1 MSYTVYKKQKSPTAS
16 DTAYLTRFVCL
27 RRVNLE
33 QQNKMGTAKMGPLI
47 FSMALPAMIS
57 MIINALYNIVDS
69 IFVAKYSQDALAA
82 VSLVYPLQMLVV
94 AIGVGTGVGV
104 NSLIA
109 RRLGERRQEAADLA
123 AEHGVALSVIG
134 GIAFFILGWG
144 LSGVFIGAF
153 GASEAVSTFAI
164 QYSHIAVGMSIFV
177 LISMMCEKIQ
187 QSGGNMIIPMC
198 QGLAGAIINIIL
210 DPLMIF
216 GMALGLWGVFRH
228 QKVLNVNMKAFKWNR
243 GTVGDIYRVGLPG
256 IVMQSVVS
264 VMTAGMNGILIA
276 FSQTAV
282 NVLGVYFKLQTFV
295 FMPVFGLNQ
304 GALPV
309 MGYNYGARNRRRL
322 MGAYRITLT
331 AAVVIMALG
340 LVLFQ
345 LLPEQMLMLF
355 VDRTDA
361 AAAQEMIEVGV
372 PALKTISLSF
382 LGAAFGIINSTLF
395 QATARGMNSLIVSVC
410 RQLVVILP
418 AAWMLGRMFGLNAVW
433 YAFPIAEVASFFISY
448 ILLWRE
454 YRTELRFLGTEKEKK
469 A

>member
-1 MSYTVYKKQKSPTAS
+1 
-16 DTAYLTRFVCL
+16 
-27 RRVNLE
+27 
-33 QQNKMGTAKMGPLI
+33 MGTAKMGPLI

-123 AEHGVALSVIG
+123 AEHGVALAVVG

-144 LSGVFIGAF
+144 LSGVFVGAF

-164 QYSHIAVGMSIFV
+164 QYSHIAVGMIIFV

-198 QGLAGAIINIIL
+198 QGLVGAIINIIL
-210 DPLMIF
+210 DPLMIFGIGPFPELGIRGAALATVIGQIF

-309 MGYNYGARNRRRL
+309 MGYNYGAAKKDRL
-322 MGAYRITLT
+322 MQTYKEALKIALL
-331 AAVVIMALG
+331 VMALG
-340 LVLFQ
+340 LLLFQ
-345 LLPEQMLMLF
+345 ALPKQLLLMFDASADML
-355 VDRTDA
+355 A
-361 AAAQEMIEVGV
+361 SGV
-372 PALKTISLSF
+372 PALRIISLCF
-382 LGAAFGIINSTLF
+382 LPAAFGIITGTLF
-395 QATARGMNSLIVSVC
+395 QATGHGVYSLLCSVI
-410 RQLVVILP
+410 RQLIGILP
-418 AAWMLGRMFGLNAVW
+418 L
-433 YAFPIAEVASFFISY
+433 AFILIRIGGVTLSWASFPLAELLGLAYSALMLQRLYKNEISK
-448 ILLWRE
+448 
-454 YRTELRFLGTEKEKK
+454 LGVQ
-469 A
+469 

>member
-1 MSYTVYKKQKSPTAS
+1 
-16 DTAYLTRFVCL
+16 
-27 RRVNLE
+27 
-33 QQNKMGTAKMGPLI
+33 MGTAKMGPLI

-134 GIAFFILGWG
+134 GIAFFIIGWG
-144 LSGVFIGAF
+144 LSGAFVGAF
-153 GASEAVSTFAI
+153 GASEAVSTNAV

-198 QGLAGAIINIIL
+198 QGLVGAIINIIL
-210 DPLMIF
+210 DPLMIFGIGPFPELGIRGAALATIIGQIF

-282 NVLGVYFKLQTFV
+282 NVLGIYFKLQTFV

-309 MGYNYGARNRRRL
+309 MGYNYGARNRKRL
-322 MGAYRITLT
+322 FGAYKITLT

-418 AAWMLGRMFGLNAVW
+418 AAWILGQQFGLNAVW

-454 YRTELRFLGTEKEKK
+454 YCTELRFLGTEKEKK

>member
-1 MSYTVYKKQKSPTAS
+1 M
-16 DTAYLTRFVCL
+16 
-27 RRVNLE
+27 E

-57 MIINALYNIVDS
+57 MIINSLYNIVDS

-109 RRLGERRQEAADLA
+109 RRLGEKRQKHADSA
-123 AEHGVALSVIG
+123 AEHGVALAVVG

-144 LSGVFIGAF
+144 FSGVFVGAF
-153 GASEAVSTFAI
+153 GASEAVSAYAI
-164 QYSHIAVGMSIFV
+164 QYSRF
-177 LISMMCEKIQ
+177 SMRCVKIQ
-187 QSGGNMIIPMC
+187 QSGGYMIIPMC
-198 QGLAGAIINIIL
+198 QGLSGAIINIIL

-216 GMALGLWGVFRH
+216 GIGPFPEMGIRGAALATGIGQIFGMALGLWGVFRL
-228 QKVLNVNMKAFKWNR
+228 QKVLNVNMREFKWR
-243 GTVGDIYRVGLPG
+243 GQTIKDIYRVGLPG

-309 MGYNYGARNRRRL
+309 MGYNYGARNRKRL
-322 MGAYRITLT
+322 MGAYKITLT

-355 VDRTDA
+355 VDKSDA

-418 AAWMLGRMFGLNAVW
+418 AAWILGQQFGLNAVW
-433 YAFPIAEVASFFISY
+433 YSFPIAEIAAFFISY

-454 YRTELRFLGTEKEKK
+454 YRTELRFLGIEREAK